1 MDYYAVIGNPIEHS
15 KSPLI
20 HSLFAKQCK
29 QALEYTALL
38 SEHETFE
45 SDVKNFFVTGK
56 GMNVTVPFKIK
67 AMQLADV
74 LSEAAQQAGAV
85 NTLIKQ
91 GAQII
96 GDNTD
101 GLGLV
106 NDLCINHQQD
116 LTDKTIVI
124 IGAGGA
130 SKGVIM
136 PLLEKHPAHI
146 IIANRTLEKAQALV
160 ERFKPYGKLS
170 AVALHE
176 VKTLKPIDLLINAS
190 SAGLSGES
198 VVLPENL
205 SRCFCYDMIYS
216 KTLTPFLRDAHT
228 KGCTQY
234 ADGLGM
240 LVEQAA
246 QSFFLWR
253 GIKPDTQAVLK
264 TLKNEL

>member
-1 MDYYAVIGNPIEHS
+1 MDYYAVIGNPIAHS

-20 HSLFAKQCK
+20 HSLFAKQC
-29 QALEYTALL
+29 QQELEYTALL
-38 SEHETFE
+38 SDDVHFEH
-45 SDVKNFFVTGK
+45 DVKNFFRTGK

-67 AMQLADV
+67 AMQFADS
-74 LSEAAQQAGAV
+74 LSDAAQQAGAV

-91 GAQII
+91 GNQIF

-106 NDLCINHQQD
+106 NDVCGNHKQT
-116 LTDKTIVI
+116 LANKAIVL

-130 SKGVIM
+130 SQGVIM
-136 PLLEKHPAHI
+136 PLLEKQPAQI
-146 IIANRTLEKAQALV
+146 IIANRTVEKAQVLA
-160 ERFKPYGKLS
+160 ERFKQHGKIS
-170 AVALHE
+170 VMSLHE
-176 VKTLKPIDLLINAS
+176 MKTLEHVDLLINAS

-198 VVLPENL
+198 VELPENL
-205 SRCFCYDMIYS
+205 AHCFCYDMIYS
-216 KTLTPFLRDAHT
+216 KTLTPFLRDAQAQ
-228 KGCTQY
+228 GCTNY

-253 GIKPDTQAVLK
+253 GIKPDTQVVLE
-264 TLKNEL
+264 TLKADL